1 MHIPIPALPNP
12 SDARVFLT
20 FQSPKHASDDIGLV
34 ETIVVGKE
42 QKGLVAFLPTI
53 LIAYGTSIIILLE
66 ALLVREGDPNVML
79 RFEMHDALVAEA
91 FDN

>member
-1 MHIPIPALPNP
+1 MDQTIHHDYLRLRP
-12 SDARVFLT
+12 DAY
-20 FQSPKHASDDIGLV
+20 
-34 ETIVVGKE
+34 
-42 QKGLVAFLPTI
+42 FLPTI